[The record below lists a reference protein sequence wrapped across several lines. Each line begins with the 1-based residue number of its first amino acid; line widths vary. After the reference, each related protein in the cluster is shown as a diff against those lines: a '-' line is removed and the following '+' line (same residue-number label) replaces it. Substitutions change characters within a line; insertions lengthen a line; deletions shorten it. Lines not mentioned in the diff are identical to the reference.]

1 MFHGVCF
8 MFVVMET
15 EITASGVVI
24 NIFTYIVVTA
34 ISYGLL
40 QHCIIGALKE
50 FKKREEAEKALDDE

>member
-1 MFHGVCF
+1 